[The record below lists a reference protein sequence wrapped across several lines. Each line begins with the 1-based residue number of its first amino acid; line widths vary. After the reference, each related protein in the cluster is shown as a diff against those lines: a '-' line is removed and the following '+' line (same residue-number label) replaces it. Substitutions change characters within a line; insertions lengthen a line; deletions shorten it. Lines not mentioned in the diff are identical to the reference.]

1 MFAQTT
7 VQIVH
12 AQNSQDEKIAQAEG
26 DTASKGENHNDR
38 IGENGF
44 EMEVETSTDKG
55 SEGNEKRVE
64 EEGLG
69 FKMEEE
75 TDNGSE
81 DSPNNEKRVEEEV
94 HGQRLSGPVFVSTS
108 FERNNKGK
116 DKQDT
121 AEKIHE
127 ESHVKKAKAVHDI
140 IDSYELANFE
150 QVFNIGNLRSKQH
163 FERK

>member
-26 DTASKGENHNDR
+26 DTAIKGKNHNDR

-55 SEGNEKRVE
+55 SE
-64 EEGLG
+64 
-69 FKMEEE
+69 
-75 TDNGSE
+75 

-94 HGQRLSGPVFVSTS
+94 HGQKLSGPVFVSTA
-108 FERNNKGK
+108 FKRNNKGK

-140 IDSYELANFE
+140 IDSYESDNFE

>member
-44 EMEVETSTDKG
+44 EMEVETSTDK
-55 SEGNEKRVE
+55 
-64 EEGLG
+64 
-69 FKMEEE
+69 
-75 TDNGSE
+75 GSE